1 MYHIW
6 PHAGRPVDDEE
17 LERLYG
23 YPTGTKWLAANF
35 VSSADGAAEIGG
47 KAARLSNP
55 TDQKVLKLGSDLADV
70 LLVGARTAM
79 VEDFRG
85 VHPGN
90 ETEQR
95 RRRHQLSAIAPTAV
109 VTTGYTLPVDAPVVT
124 EAQVPTIVVTCE
136 AAPAHKRRAWKEAGA
151 EVLVSGDTTVDL
163 PAALDAL
170 AERGLRRIDCEG
182 GPHLFGSLL
191 AAGMVDELRLT
202 LSPLLVSGTA
212 TRIAAG
218 VPLDRVELDAVSIL
232 AEDATMLI
240 RYLVKGPSGA

>member
-17 LERLYG
+17 LERLYE
-23 YPTGTKWLAANF
+23 YPNETEWLAVNF
-35 VSSADGAAEIGG
+35 VSSADGAAEVGG
-47 KAARLSNP
+47 RAARLSNP

-79 VEDFRG
+79 IENFRG
-85 VHPGN
+85 LHPDK

-95 RRRHQLSAIAPTAV
+95 RRRHRLSAIAPTAV
-109 VTTGYTLPVDAPVVT
+109 VTTGDTLPGDAPVVT
-124 EAQVPTIVVTCE
+124 EAKVPTIVVTCN
-136 AAPAHKRRAWKEAGA
+136 AAPAHKRRAWKDAGA

-163 PAALDAL
+163 PAALNTL

-218 VPLDRVELDAVSIL
+218 VPLDRINLDAVSIL
-232 AEDATMLI
+232 AEDGTILI
-240 RYLVKGPSGA
+240 RYLVKGPSDA